1 VHDSTAEQEARAP
14 YLEENIW
21 GYGKRLRFVDDTIL
35 RGFPQSKRCQ
45 LTVLDVGCGNGS
57 QLAIPLAEA
66 GYQVT
71 GVDPHQQSIE
81 RGRRLSPAV
90 RFHHG
95 VISDLGPRKFHCVII
110 SEVLEHLDAPEV
122 LLRAALA
129 YLAECGILIITVPN
143 GYGEFELDSRLY
155 RMLRID
161 RLVAWLWANF
171 SKNKNK
177 EYLAGSDDK
186 SPHVQ
191 RFTLPRLRRIFE
203 RNGLLVAEARGTSLA
218 SGPLMLLALGS
229 STNLIQ
235 LNVAI
240 TDRLPLSLASGWMF
254 SLRLLESAR

>member
-1 VHDSTAEQEARAP
+1 MESVFVLWMT
-14 YLEENIW
+14 
-21 GYGKRLRFVDDTIL
+21 RFCE
-35 RGFPQSKRCQ
+35 GFPRASDASLLCWT
-45 LTVLDVGCGNGS
+45 LG
-57 QLAIPLAEA
+57 AEM
-66 GYQVT
+66 GRNLQFRWQRPGT
-71 GVDPHQQSIE
+71 RSPHQQSIE

>member
-1 VHDSTAEQEARAP
+1 MHDSAAEQEAPAP

-21 GYGKRLRFVDDTIL
+21 GYGKRLRFVDDAIL

-57 QLAIPLAEA
+57 QLAIPLAVA

-71 GVDPHQQSIE
+71 GVDPHQKSIE
-81 RGRRLSPAV
+81 RGRRLAPAV

-95 VISDLGPRKFHCVII
+95 VVSDLPPGKFHCVII
-110 SEVLEHLDAPEV
+110 SEVLEHLHAPEA
-122 LLRAALA
+122 LLGAALT
-129 YLAECGILIITVPN
+129 YLAESGILIITVPN

-161 RLVAWLWANF
+161 KLVAWLWVNF

-191 RFTLPRLRRIFE
+191 RFTLPRLRRMFE
-203 RNGLLVAEARGTSLA
+203 RNRLLVTQARGTSLA
-218 SGPLMLLALGS
+218 SGPMMVLSFGT
-229 STNLIQ
+229 STEFIR

-240 TDRLPLSLASGWMF
+240 TDRLPLSLAAGWMF
-254 SLRLLESAR
+254 SLRLAD